1 MVAAFA
7 ARTIP
12 QEATKAAAKM
22 VAREQH
28 GQVQEVEATDGCHG
42 RCASDSGAA
51 VQHRRSKAD
60 WRSSSAKAARGP
72 GGASGDGAKSW
83 ACGQMQSFL

>member
-7 ARTIP
+7 VSVIS
-12 QEATKAAAKM
+12 QEATKAAAKI
-22 VAREQH
+22 VPKEQH
-28 GQVQEVEATDGCHG
+28 EQVQEVEATDGCHG

-51 VQHRRSKAD
+51 IQHRRSKAD
-60 WRSSSAKAARGP
+60 WRSSTAKAARGP